1 MNSTVPENTVT
12 VNTVMMGLREIGRLV
27 ELLRAEPG
35 FEHAELAGPPEP
47 LVGGFWASMSLLRLA
62 NVAPTADTLV
72 LRVMP
77 DSAMGAKETVFQRE
91 IGRQGFPVPAVRLAG
106 GAAAGV
112 GGAFM
117 LMDRAPGAPP
127 LAGLDGIAA
136 LRRLPFLARRLPALL
151 GRVTAKLHT
160 LDPDPLRAALAEAG
174 VAAPSD
180 APAFLTALTESA
192 GRLGRTDLSAAAR
205 WLAGHLPATGQAVIG
220 HGDLHPFN
228 LLIQGERWTLLDWT
242 SALIADPAYDLAFTT
257 LMLRRPPL
265 AAPAPLR
272 PVIGAAGAALAR
284 RFLAAYRHAGGTVP
298 DQRTLDWYTSLHALR
313 ILIELDGWQHDPDR
327 PDRSFHPW
335 MAIGPV
341 AVQILTRS
349 SGGRVGTA
357 GRRDQ

>member
-1 MNSTVPENTVT
+1 VIVGP
-12 VNTVMMGLREIGRLV
+12 REIGRLA

-47 LVGGFWASMSLLRLA
+47 LAGGFWASMSLLRLA
-62 NVAPTADTLV
+62 NVASEADTLV

-77 DSAMGAKETVFQRE
+77 DPAMGAKETVFQRE

-106 GAAAGV
+106 GAGAGL
-112 GGAFM
+112 GGAFL
-117 LMDRAPGAPP
+117 LMDHAPGAPL
-127 LAGLDGIAA
+127 LAGLGGIAA
-136 LRRLPFLARRLPALL
+136 LRRLPVLARQLPALL
-151 GRVTAKLHT
+151 GRVTAGLHA
-160 LDPDPLRAALAEAG
+160 LDPAPLRAALGEAG
-174 VAAPSD
+174 LAAPSD
-180 APAFLTALTESA
+180 VPAFLAALTESA

-205 WLAGHLPATGQAVIG
+205 WLAGHLPATGRAVIG

-257 LMLRRPPL
+257 LILRHPPL

-272 PVIGAAGAALAR
+272 PVIGAVGAALAR
-284 RFLAAYRHAGGTVP
+284 RFLAAYRRAGGTVP
-298 DQRTLDWYTSLHALR
+298 GQQTLDWYTSLHALR
-313 ILIELDGWQHDPDR
+313 ILIELDGWRHEPDA

-335 MAIGPV
+335 MAMGPV
-341 AVQILTRS
+341 AAQILTRS
-349 SGGRVGTA
+349 SAGRVGTA